1 MDTHIKSEK
10 HPWFLVAFTS
20 LAVIFTALDQTVIV
34 TVLPELM
41 FDLELGANQLDNAS
55 WIITAYLIGYTAAI
69 PFASRLADVFG
80 YAIIFRLCLLIFA
93 IGSIFVAIAPNL
105 ESIVVSRF
113 IQAVGG
119 GGLIPISLAIVT
131 KHVPQHRKLLAIGI
145 IGASA
150 EIGLVLGPIYG
161 GIITELLGWRWL
173 FWLDVPQALIIL
185 FGIRYIS
192 SKRSHEAKMDY
203 RGGFLLTGSLILLTA
218 TLSHPGLFD
227 LSSTTPLFT
236 GAVGFFIISV
246 FIWNQKRVAQPLLP
260 QILFQTIPS
269 LASMTTK
276 LLVGASLIIAMV
288 TVPLMAETIYGEST
302 LSGGLRLV
310 RLTVAIPIGAL
321 LGGLVCQRLGTRKVI
336 ITGLA
341 ISATALFFMG
351 QWGLLISDPQMSINL
366 ALAGFGFGLVMA
378 PLFFIVIETC
388 PDDYKATAASII
400 TLSRM
405 VGMALGLAA
414 LSAWGMEHFIQLT
427 GHLELPLPVT
437 GESSFDLAIR
447 QDRYIDV
454 LNHASLT
461 LFQHF
466 FRISA
471 SLALIAIIPSILITT
486 PRITDG
492 KILRR
497 QN

>member
-1 MDTHIKSEK
+1 MDTHIKAEK
-10 HPWFLVAFTS
+10 HPWFLVAFVS

-41 FDLELGANQLDNAS
+41 FDLELGATQLDEAS

-80 YAIIFRLCLLIFA
+80 YAVIFRLCLLIFA

-131 KHVPQHRKLLAIGI
+131 RRLPKHRRLLAIGI

-173 FWLDVPQALIIL
+173 FWLDVPQTMIIL
-185 FGIRYIS
+185 FGIWHIPG
-192 SKRSHEAKMDY
+192 KRNHTAKMDY

-236 GAVGFFIISV
+236 GIAGLFVISI
-246 FIWNQKRVAQPLLP
+246 FIWNQKRVTQPLLP
-260 QILFQTIPS
+260 RILFQTISS
-269 LASMTTK
+269 LASMSTK
-276 LLVGASLIIAMV
+276 LLLGASLIIAMV
-288 TVPLMAETIYGEST
+288 TVPLMAETIHGESI

-310 RLTVAIPIGAL
+310 RLTGAMPIGAL
-321 LGGLVCQRLGTRKVI
+321 LGGLLSQKLGARKVI

-341 ISATALFFMG
+341 ISATALFFMS

-366 ALAGFGFGLVMA
+366 VFAGFGFGLVIA
-378 PLFFIVIETC
+378 PLFFVVIETC
-388 PDDYKATAASII
+388 PDDYKATAASVI

-427 GHLELPLPVT
+427 GHLELPLPIT
-437 GESSFDLAIR
+437 GESSFALAIR
-447 QDRYIDV
+447 QERYIDV
-454 LNHASLT
+454 LNHASVT

-471 SLALIAIIPSILITT
+471 SLVLIAIIPSLLITT
-486 PRITDG
+486 PKITDG
-492 KILRR
+492 KILRKLS
-497 QN
+497 

>member
-1 MDTHIKSEK
+1 MDTHIKAEK
-10 HPWFLVAFTS
+10 HPWFLVAFVS

-41 FDLELGANQLDNAS
+41 FDLELGATQLDEAS

-80 YAIIFRLCLLIFA
+80 YAVIFRLCLLIFA

-131 KHVPQHRKLLAIGI
+131 RRLPKHRRLLAIGI

-173 FWLDVPQALIIL
+173 FWLDVPQTMIIL
-185 FGIRYIS
+185 FGIWHIPG
-192 SKRSHEAKMDY
+192 KRNHTAKMDY

-236 GAVGFFIISV
+236 GIAGLFVISI
-246 FIWNQKRVAQPLLP
+246 FIWNQKRVTQPLLP
-260 QILFQTIPS
+260 RILFQTISS
-269 LASMTTK
+269 LASMSTK
-276 LLVGASLIIAMV
+276 LLLGASLIIAMV
-288 TVPLMAETIYGEST
+288 TVPLMAETIHGESI

-310 RLTVAIPIGAL
+310 RLTGAMPIGAL
-321 LGGLVCQRLGTRKVI
+321 LGGLLSQKLGARKVI

-341 ISATALFFMG
+341 ISATALFFMS

-366 ALAGFGFGLVMA
+366 VFAGFGFGLVIA
-378 PLFFIVIETC
+378 PLFFVVIETC
-388 PDDYKATAASII
+388 PDDYKATAASVI

-414 LSAWGMEHFIQLT
+414 LSAWGMEHFMQLT
-427 GHLELPLPVT
+427 GHLELPLPIT
-437 GESSFDLAIR
+437 GESSFALAIR
-447 QDRYIDV
+447 QERYIDV
-454 LNHASLT
+454 LNHASVT

-471 SLALIAIIPSILITT
+471 SLVLIAIIPSLLITT
-486 PRITDG
+486 PKITDG
-492 KILRR
+492 KILRKLS
-497 QN
+497 

>member
-1 MDTHIKSEK
+1 MGTHIKAEK
-10 HPWFLVAFTS
+10 HPWFLVAFVS

-41 FDLELGANQLDNAS
+41 FDLELGATQLDEAS

-80 YAIIFRLCLLIFA
+80 YAVIFRLCLLIFA

-131 KHVPQHRKLLAIGI
+131 KRLPKHRRLLAIGI

-173 FWLDVPQALIIL
+173 FWLDVPQTMIIL
-185 FGIRYIS
+185 FGIWHIPG
-192 SKRSHEAKMDY
+192 KRNHTAKMDY

-236 GAVGFFIISV
+236 GIAGLFVISI
-246 FIWNQKRVAQPLLP
+246 FIWNQKRVTQPLLP
-260 QILFQTIPS
+260 RILFQTISS
-269 LASMTTK
+269 LASMSTK
-276 LLVGASLIIAMV
+276 LLLGASLIIAMV
-288 TVPLMAETIYGEST
+288 TVPLMAETIHGESI

-310 RLTVAIPIGAL
+310 RLTGAIPIGAL
-321 LGGLVCQRLGTRKVI
+321 LGGLLSQKLGARKVI

-341 ISATALFFMG
+341 ISATALFFMS

-366 ALAGFGFGLVMA
+366 VFAGFGFGLVIA
-378 PLFFIVIETC
+378 PLFFVVIETC

-427 GHLELPLPVT
+427 GHLELPLPIT
-437 GESSFDLAIR
+437 GESSFALAIR
-447 QDRYIDV
+447 QERYIDI
-454 LNHASLT
+454 LNHASVT

-471 SLALIAIIPSILITT
+471 SLVLIAIIPSLLITT
-486 PRITDG
+486 PKITDG
-492 KILRR
+492 KILRKLS
-497 QN
+497 

>member
-1 MDTHIKSEK
+1 MDTHIKAEK
-10 HPWFLVAFTS
+10 HPWFLVAFVS

-41 FDLELGANQLDNAS
+41 FDLELGATQLDEAS

-80 YAIIFRLCLLIFA
+80 YAVIFRLCLLIFA

-131 KHVPQHRKLLAIGI
+131 KRLPKHRRLLAIGI

-173 FWLDVPQALIIL
+173 FWLDVPQTMIIL
-185 FGIRYIS
+185 FGIWHIPG
-192 SKRSHEAKMDY
+192 KRNHTAKMDY
-203 RGGFLLTGSLILLTA
+203 RGAFLLTGSLILLTA

-236 GAVGFFIISV
+236 GIAGLFVISI
-246 FIWNQKRVAQPLLP
+246 FIWNQKRVTQPLLP
-260 QILFQTIPS
+260 RILFQTISS
-269 LASMTTK
+269 LASMSTK
-276 LLVGASLIIAMV
+276 LLLGASLIIAMV
-288 TVPLMAETIYGEST
+288 TVPLMAETIHGESI

-310 RLTVAIPIGAL
+310 RLTGAMPIGAL
-321 LGGLVCQRLGTRKVI
+321 LGGLLSQKLGARKVI

-341 ISATALFFMG
+341 ISATALFFMS

-366 ALAGFGFGLVMA
+366 VFAGFGFGLVIA
-378 PLFFIVIETC
+378 PLFFVVIETC

-427 GHLELPLPVT
+427 GHLELPLPIT
-437 GESSFDLAIR
+437 GESSFALAIR
-447 QDRYIDV
+447 QERYIDV
-454 LNHASLT
+454 LNHASVT

-471 SLALIAIIPSILITT
+471 SLVLIAIIPSLLITT
-486 PRITDG
+486 PKITDG
-492 KILRR
+492 KILRKLS
-497 QN
+497 